1 MTGKSKCIA
10 HRPNWL
16 PSDFGAAK
24 VVVRIS
30 VEYGI
35 VFPCWVGVLAA
46 PLSVQVSPSFSSVSA
61 FPPVELTR
69 RQHPSYQLPQQA
81 H

>member
-1 MTGKSKCIA
+1 MLLFCKMFSSDCTLSLYELVTSLPLNQLYTVCRVAPVKFEIWMTGKSKCIA

-30 VEYGI
+30 FE
-35 VFPCWVGVLAA
+35 
-46 PLSVQVSPSFSSVSA
+46 
-61 FPPVELTR
+61 
-69 RQHPSYQLPQQA
+69 
-81 H
+81 